1 MFNLQHATDIRYYV
15 SSNILRIFAGAEVTA
30 AQIHRYMQAIILAA
44 GMGRR
49 LGALT
54 ADNTKCMVEVNGQCL
69 IDRMLNQLSA
79 LKLAKIIIIT
89 GYQGSKLREHVLQN
103 HPQLKVEFIDNTVYE
118 RTNNIYSL
126 WLAREQMAAD
136 DTLLLE
142 SDIIF
147 DNDVL
152 RLACECPEP
161 DLALVDKYRPWMDG
175 TMVQIDQHS
184 HRILNFIPK
193 KAFRYADAD
202 TYYKTVNV
210 YKISRSFARNH
221 YLPFLDAYI
230 KVMGHNEYYEQVLRV
245 ITLIDTCPLK
255 ALPIDGHDW
264 YEIDDVQD
272 LRIAELIFSKAGD
285 RLKKLHSCYGGYWR
299 YPGMID
305 FCYLVNPYF
314 PTPRMVDEIKASFD
328 QLLREYPS
336 GAAVNTML
344 AGKYF
349 GVNSSYMA
357 IGNGAAELIKSLT
370 EILVSGCGGKI
381 GLVMPSFEE
390 YYNRLPVDGTITY
403 VPANSYFRYSADDLV
418 DRFAGTGIKA
428 LLIVN
433 PDNPSGNFIVRDD
446 LLRLCDWTFKNG
458 ISLVV
463 DESFVDFADGEA
475 DEHTLLNDSLLERFP
490 NLIVIKI
497 ISKSYG
503 VPGLR
508 LGVAASADT
517 DLISD
522 LQKRCSI
529 WNINSFAEYYM
540 QIYGKYEGDYKTAC
554 KRIKDARNVL
564 YDGLSQIDFLRVVP
578 SQSNYFLCEVVAP
591 MTSAELCVK
600 LLDISGIL
608 IKDCSGKRGFDGAQY
623 VRIAV
628 RDDNDN
634 RKLIQALKNIKS

>member
-1 MFNLQHATDIRYYV
+1 
-15 SSNILRIFAGAEVTA
+15 
-30 AQIHRYMQAIILAA
+30 MQAVILAA
-44 GMGRR
+44 GMGKR
-49 LGALT
+49 LKDLT
-54 ADNTKCMVEVNGQCL
+54 RDNTKCMIQVNGVTL
-69 IDRMLNQLSA
+69 IERMLRQIERHNLSRIVIVVGYEGQ
-79 LKLAKIIIIT
+79 KLINYINTLGIKTPIT
-89 GYQGSKLREHVLQN
+89 YIN
-103 HPQLKVEFIDNTVYE
+103 NPVYDK
-118 RTNNIYSL
+118 TNNIYSL
-126 WLAREQMAAD
+126 ALAKDWLCKE
-136 DTLLLE
+136 DTLLFE
-142 SDIIF
+142 SDLIF
-147 DNDVL
+147 EDSVLEVLLNDS
-152 RLACECPEP
+152 RET
-161 DLALVDKYRPWMDG
+161 LALVDKYESWMDG
-175 TMVQIDQHS
+175 TCVKLDPNDGIEAFVPGK
-184 HRILNFIPK
+184 NFKFEEI
-193 KAFRYADAD
+193 AD
-202 TYYKTVNV
+202 YYKTVNI
-210 YKISRSFARNH
+210 YKFSKHFSCM
-221 YLPFLDAYI
+221 YYVPFLEAYQSAL
-230 KVMGHNEYYEQVLRV
+230 GENEYYEQVLRI
-245 ITLIDTCPLK
+245 ITMLDEPEIK
-255 ALPIDGHDW
+255 AKRLSGQLW
-264 YEIDDVQD
+264 YEIDDIQD
-272 LRIAELIFSKAGD
+272 LDIAASMFISDEDQRVALLQE
-285 RLKKLHSCYGGYWR
+285 RYGGYWR
-299 YPGMID
+299 YPQLID

-390 YYNRLPVDGTITY
+390 YYNRLPVDRTITY

-418 DRFAGTGIKA
+418 DRFEGTGIKA

-446 LLRLCDWTFKNG
+446 LLRLCDWTFKSG

-490 NLIVIKI
+490 NLIVIKS